1 LDVYFNDRFDYPI
14 LILHEDLSQEVID
27 TVRTWTR
34 SRIEFVGHS
43 LIDSEYLKVFQQIGF
58 KMFDRQAGKGT
69 GYSHMIRTN
78 IYRWPL
84 HRALF
89 GYRYV
94 FKLDTDAALVE
105 RIDNDLFEDMKIVKS
120 WQPT

>member
-1 LDVYFNDRFDYPI
+1 
-14 LILHEDLSQEVID
+14 
-27 TVRTWTR
+27 
-34 SRIEFVGHS
+34 
-43 LIDSEYLKVFQQIGF
+43 
-58 KMFDRQAGKGT
+58 MFDRQAGKGT
-69 GYSHMIRTN
+69 GYSHIFRTN